1 MGLWW
6 VTKFMFRYLS
16 IIMFYILSLTDSYSA
31 NIKIKYKINDK
42 IITNLDII
50 NEKKYLIFLR
60 PNLENIPENEVLK
73 LCENSLIRETIKN
86 KELDK
91 IFTNFNNDQFING
104 IKKNLFDFKKV
115 KNEKEFLSLLKEN
128 KISYEKILNKIKYEG
143 LWNELIFKKYNSLV
157 KIDKI
162 NLKRNLI
169 DKMNSEKKLEY
180 NLSELLFEIETNEKY
195 EDKYK
200 NILEYINKNSFKS
213 AAYNFSIANSANK
226 GGEIGWMKETLLSQN
241 LNTELKNLN
250 VGEITEP
257 IKHPNGYL
265 LLKINDKKEMKEIK
279 NLDKELKEV
288 IQFEKNKQLN
298 QFSLLFYKKL
308 KQNSVIYEY

>member
-1 MGLWW
+1 
-6 VTKFMFRYLS
+6 MFKYLL
-16 IIMFYILSLTDSYSA
+16 IIIFYILCFANTNA
-31 NIKIKYKINDK
+31 TNIKIKYKINDK

-91 IFTNFNNDQFING
+91 IFTNFDNEQFING
-104 IKKNLFDFKKV
+104 IKKNLFNFKKV

-128 KISYEKILNKIKYEG
+128 KISYEKILKKVKNEG
-143 LWNELIFKKYNSLV
+143 LWNELIFKKYNSL
-157 KIDKI
+157 IKI
-162 NLKRNLI
+162 NEKNLRRNLI
-169 DKMNSEKKLEY
+169 EKMNNEKKFEY
-180 NLSELLFEIETNEKY
+180 NLSELIFEIEINEKY
-195 EDKYK
+195 EDMYK
-200 NILEYINKNSFKS
+200 KILEYINKNSFKS

-226 GGEIGWMKETLLSQN
+226 GGEIGWIKETLLSQN
-241 LNTELKNLN
+241 LNTKLKNLN
-250 VGEITEP
+250 IGDIIKP

-265 LLKINDKKEMKEIK
+265 ILKINDKKEMKEIK

-298 QFSLLFYKKL
+298 QFSLLFFKKL